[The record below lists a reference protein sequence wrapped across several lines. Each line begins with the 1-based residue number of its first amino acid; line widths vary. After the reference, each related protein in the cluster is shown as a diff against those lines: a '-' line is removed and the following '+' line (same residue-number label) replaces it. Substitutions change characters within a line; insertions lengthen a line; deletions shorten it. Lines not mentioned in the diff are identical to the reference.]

1 MSDNLEKQELVIIQ
15 DVLIDIKS
23 ILSTKKQTISV
34 AESITAGNLQSLFS
48 SISGASSFFAGGITT
63 YALKSKVKVLNVDEE
78 LGKKTDCVAQEIAD
92 QMAAGA
98 LDLFNSDYCV
108 ATCGY
113 AEKDVNNNV
122 NEPYAFISIIKNS
135 PTGKPDYIYKDK
147 ISISGDRVHVQ
158 KEVAHTAIKELHK
171 FLVNEYKNW

>member
-1 MSDNLEKQELVIIQ
+1 MSDNLEKQELVIVQ
-15 DVLIDIKS
+15 DILKDIKS

-98 LDLFNSDYCV
+98 LDLFNSDYCI

-113 AEKDVNNNV
+113 AESDVGNDII
-122 NEPYAFISIIKNS
+122 EPYAFISIIKNS
-135 PTGKPDYIYKDK
+135 QTDKPNYIFKNK
-147 ISISGDRVHVQ
+147 VSIYGGRVYVQ
-158 KEVAHTAIKELHK
+158 KDVALKALKELHK
-171 FLVNEYKNW
+171 YLINNYKY

>member
-1 MSDNLEKQELVIIQ
+1 MTDNIEKKELMIIQ
-15 DVLIDIKS
+15 DILEDIKS
-23 ILSTKKQTISV
+23 TLSTKKQTISV
-34 AESITAGNLQSLFS
+34 AESITAGNLQSVFS

-98 LDLFNSDYCV
+98 LDLFNSDYCI

-113 AEKDVNNNV
+113 AESDVENDI
-122 NEPYAFISIIKNS
+122 NEPYAFISIIKGS
-135 PTGKPDYIYKDK
+135 PVGELDYIYKNK
-147 ISISGDRVHVQ
+147 VSISGGRVYVQ
-158 KEVAHTAIKELHK
+158 EKVTHMAIKELHK
-171 FLVNEYKNW
+171 YLNNENKD